1 MGASILSPV
10 VGAIQALGFGEIAA
24 GIAAGV
30 VGGAGFAGAA
40 GVEVSNGNGNVIL
53 CGYAGTFF
61 WIFVKMGCPAL
72 EVWVAFMKQPA
83 LPGKAPQTKKKSIFF
98 YLNKSKSLLKNQK

>member
-1 MGASILSPV
+1 VKKNISRVDFWKMGASILSPV

-24 GIAAGV
+24 GIAVV
-30 VGGAGFAGAA
+30 VGGAGFPGA
-40 GVEVSNGNGNVIL
+40 GNVIL

-83 LPGKAPQTKKKSIFF
+83 LPGKAPQTKKKSFF
-98 YLNKSKSLLKNQK
+98 F